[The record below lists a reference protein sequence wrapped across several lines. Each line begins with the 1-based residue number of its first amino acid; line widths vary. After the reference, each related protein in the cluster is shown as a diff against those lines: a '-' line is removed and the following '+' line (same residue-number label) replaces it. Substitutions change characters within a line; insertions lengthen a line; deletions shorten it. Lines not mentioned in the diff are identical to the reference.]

1 MSLHLVKMRPDRV
14 ALTRWG
20 HRAGVILRGGDPGY
34 ALHAAL
40 AGAFG
45 DRAPRPF
52 RLVEKPGDTVLYG
65 YAGETAASLVGY
77 AQAVAD
83 PELMAILG
91 IDDALSKEMPANW
104 RTGDRFGFEV
114 RVRPVV
120 RQDKPGDPKHARERD
135 AFQAAAEATD
145 TRPAE
150 GRTPAEMAGLTR
162 QGVYADWLAA
172 RFGDACRV
180 ADPPGARLA
189 TFHRTRVARRDAKR
203 DLCESEGP
211 DAVFD
216 GVLDV
221 ADPAAFAT
229 LLARGV
235 GRHCAFGFGMLL
247 LRPPR

>member
-14 ALTRWG
+14 ALARWG
-20 HRAGVILRGGDPGY
+20 HRAGIILRGGDPGY

-40 AGAFG
+40 TGAFG

-52 RLVEKPGDTVLYG
+52 RLVEQPGGTVLYG
-65 YAGETAASLVGY
+65 YAGEGAPSLIDY
-77 AQAVAD
+77 ARAVAD
-83 PELMAILG
+83 PELMAVLD
-91 IDDALSKEMPANW
+91 IDGAVSKEMPASW
-104 RTGDRFGFEV
+104 RPGDRFGFEV
-114 RVRPVV
+114 RVRPVI
-120 RQDKPGDPKHARERD
+120 RQDKPGDRDAVRERD
-135 AFQAAAEATD
+135 AFQAAAEATGP
-145 TRPAE
+145 RPAE

-162 QGVYADWLAA
+162 RGVYADWLAT
-172 RFGDACRV
+172 RFGDACRL
-180 ADPPGARLA
+180 ADPAGPRLA

-211 DAVFD
+211 DAVLD
-216 GVLDV
+216 GVLEV
-221 ADPAAFAT
+221 ADPAGFAR

>member
-1 MSLHLVKMRPDRV
+1 MSLHLVKTRPDRV
-14 ALTRWG
+14 GLTRWG

-40 AGAFG
+40 TGAFG

-52 RLVEKPGDTVLYG
+52 RLVEGQGDCVLFG
-65 YAGETAASLVGY
+65 YAGETAASLIDY
-77 AQAVAD
+77 AQAVTD

-91 IDDALSKEMPANW
+91 IDGAVSKQMPQTW
-104 RTGDRFGFEV
+104 RPGDRFGFEV

-120 RQDKPGDPKHARERD
+120 RQDRAGDRDTVRERD
-135 AFQAAAEATD
+135 AFQVAAEATGP
-145 TRPAE
+145 RPAE
-150 GRTPAEMAGLTR
+150 GSTPAELAGLTR
-162 QGVYADWLAA
+162 RGVYADWLAG
-172 RFGDACRV
+172 RFGDACRL
-180 ADPPGARLA
+180 ADPPGLRMP
-189 TFHRTRVARRDAKR
+189 TFHRTRVARRDSGR
-203 DLCESEGP
+203 DLSESEGP
-211 DAVFD
+211 DAVLD
-216 GVLDV
+216 GVLEV